1 MNELN
6 QNEQLINDMI
16 TEQQPASAVK
26 LVNPVIDADQ
36 ASPVREAASSTNAI
50 RGEPGILRQQTNKA
64 GANNKLLKSQKSVNF
79 ITEENNFAKAAK
91 DQASEKKE
99 ASDYNKSSMQASGN
113 EDLAAGFRRQN
124 TDYNTSMQVG
134 E

>member
-79 ITEENNFAKAAK
+79 IEENNFAKAAK

-113 EDLAAGFRRQN
+113 EDGIRRQN

>member
-79 ITEENNFAKAAK
+79 ITEENNFTKAAK

-99 ASDYNKSSMQASGN
+99 ARSPRQTRDADQAKAVSRL
-113 EDLAAGFRRQN
+113 ERILDEIMRLHQ
-124 TDYNTSMQVG
+124 
-134 E
+134 